1 MAIFH
6 LIFGLATF
14 AGALYLGAVANEE
27 YESRELK
34 DARVQIVELTKR
46 NGSLESQLAES
57 RRRID
62 KYEVL
67 DHKYDA
73 HMAREAAVARACELL
88 FSLCPDS
95 WTEHGRQALKDRYSG
110 FTSPRAWIELGGL
123 LLYFGIIAISL
134 RQGYLW
140 IHLNFTAPKIAEV
153 KDREVRLAKCDFD
166 MAAREASMQ
175 KQEATHIKKCHALT
189 AECHELMA
197 SIEALKAEQAAIR
210 EEHLKWQA
218 LEQLRSAI

>member
-6 LIFGLATF
+6 LIFGLAAF
-14 AGALYLGAVANEE
+14 AGGLYFSGIVNEE

-34 DARVQIVELTKR
+34 DARMQIVELSKQKGDLD
-46 NGSLESQLAES
+46 NQLAEL
-57 RRRID
+57 RLMVQ

-123 LLYFGIIAISL
+123 LLFFGIIAISL

-153 KDREVRLAKCDFD
+153 KDREARLAKCDFE

-175 KQEATHIKKCHALT
+175 KREATHIKKCHALT
-189 AECHELMA
+189 SECHELMA
-197 SIEALKAEQAAIR
+197 TIEALKAEQAAIR
-210 EEHLKWQA
+210 EEHLKWLA